1 VIGTNHLQHIITQL
15 RRENAD
21 LRIQLA
27 RENARAESVRNLL
40 ERTTDRLVEWQ
51 NRARVAEADLK
62 LCEAQS

>member
-1 VIGTNHLQHIITQL
+1 MIGTNHLQHIITQL